1 MRLAV
6 VIVTQAVYPF
16 PPVLT
21 PNTRD
26 TSMLRRITVLLLACL
41 SSFALAAT
49 VSADKPLRLMAN
61 TSPPYADARL
71 PEQGLALEIVRHVFR
86 GTGHEPQFAIES
98 WSRAVEGAR
107 LGVYDGLATA
117 WYSPERAQD
126 LLFSEPY
133 LDSELI
139 ILKLRGNPRNY
150 RQLSDL
156 AGARLGVRTDYAYG
170 VDFDSVPNLQLV
182 RENHLIQN
190 LLNLLNGSVD
200 LVIGDRRTV
209 TLQIHEYLKDKITQF
224 DVVALELPPVQR
236 HVAVSLS
243 LAGHED
249 IIAAF
254 NRSLASARKDGSL
267 QAIIT
272 RWDERYTQID

>member
-1 MRLAV
+1 M
-6 VIVTQAVYPF
+6 
-16 PPVLT
+16 
-21 PNTRD
+21 
-26 TSMLRRITVLLLACL
+26 
-41 SSFALAAT
+41 
-49 VSADKPLRLMAN
+49 
-61 TSPPYADARL
+61 
-71 PEQGLALEIVRHVFR
+71 
-86 GTGHEPQFAIES
+86 
-98 WSRAVEGAR
+98 
-107 LGVYDGLATA
+107 
-117 WYSPERAQD
+117 
-126 LLFSEPY
+126 
-133 LDSELI
+133 
-139 ILKLRGNPRNY
+139 
-150 RQLSDL
+150 
-156 AGARLGVRTDYAYG
+156 RTDYAYG

-182 RENHLIQN
+182 RENHMIQN

-209 TLQIHEYLKDKITQF
+209 TLQIHEYLKDRITQF

-236 HVAVSLS
+236 HVAISLS

>member
-6 VIVTQAVYPF
+6 VIVTQEVYPF
-16 PPVLT
+16 PLVLT

-26 TSMLRRITVLLLACL
+26 TSMLRRITLLLLACL
-41 SSFALAAT
+41 SSFAMAAT

-156 AGARLGVRTDYAYG
+156 AGARDDLAPQAGGFGRTDVGA
-170 VDFDSVPNLQLV
+170 
-182 RENHLIQN
+182 
-190 LLNLLNGSVD
+190 
-200 LVIGDRRTV
+200 
-209 TLQIHEYLKDKITQF
+209 
-224 DVVALELPPVQR
+224 
-236 HVAVSLS
+236 
-243 LAGHED
+243 
-249 IIAAF
+249 
-254 NRSLASARKDGSL
+254 
-267 QAIIT
+267 
-272 RWDERYTQID
+272 